1 MLISLILRVL
11 PFYIRE
17 PLAISICLFFSG
29 ACFYWTIQA
38 GGWARFG
45 FGVVFL
51 GIAVLRGFILRGELR
66 SRQATKRAAQA
77 AAAPSASS
85 VSSTSPASPASPVAD
100 GG

>member
-17 PLAISICLFFSG
+17 PLIIAICLFFSG
-29 ACFYWTIQA
+29 TAFYWTIRA

-45 FGVVFL
+45 FGVAFL
-51 GIAVLRGFILRGELR
+51 AIAVLRGFILRGELR
-66 SRQATKRAAQA
+66 SRQTARRATRAAA
-77 AAAPSASS
+77 TPSTSS

-100 GG
+100 RG